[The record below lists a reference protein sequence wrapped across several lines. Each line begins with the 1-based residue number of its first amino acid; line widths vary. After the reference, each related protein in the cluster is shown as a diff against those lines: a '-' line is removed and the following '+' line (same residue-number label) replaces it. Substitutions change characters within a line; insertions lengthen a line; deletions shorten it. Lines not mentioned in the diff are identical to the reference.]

1 MFRRILVANRGE
13 IACRVIQTARRLGVE
28 TVAVYSEADARAMHV
43 RMADAAYCIGS
54 AASSDSYLRGERVL
68 QVAADS
74 GAEAI
79 HPGYGFL
86 SENADFADAVAAA
99 GLSFIGPPG
108 SSMRAMG
115 SKDAAKRL
123 MEAAGVPLLPGYHG
137 EDQAYETLSAEA
149 DKCGLADGHPV
160 LLKAVL
166 GGGGKGMRIVR
177 SQGELLAAIESA
189 QREAAASF
197 GDARL
202 LVERYL
208 DSARHIEVQVFC
220 DSLGGAVHLF
230 ERDCSVQRRHQKV
243 LEEAPAP
250 GVSPELRESLGAAAV
265 RAARAVDYVGAGT
278 VEFIADA
285 SAPDHFYFMEMNTRL
300 QVEHPVTEMIT
311 GLDLVEWQLR
321 VAAGEPL
328 PLSQPEL
335 SLSGHSIEARI
346 YAERPGANFFPAS
359 GTLRHLATPPEEGVT
374 VAPAEVRASTD
385 GLATR
390 VDMGFVRG
398 DDVSVFY
405 DPMVAKLIVRGP
417 DRAAACRRLHAALG
431 QWQTVGLPT
440 NVSFCRRVLETPQFL
455 AGEVHTAFI
464 PQHHDALFPPT
475 PPPPPHLMALAA
487 ACWVAEMQPPAA
499 HAVHAGH
506 AAAAAAAAARP
517 PSPFE
522 TLAFRHCGLSVAGG
536 GGGPSVAASPLLL
549 QASEGAPAGA
559 PMQLRLW
566 RAGEG
571 GASYGYRVEGGEGG
585 GGGGADGWQPSEG
598 QVELVEE
605 SAEGA
610 SRTFRAQIGGESV
623 RGAAFIERPATDEP
637 AAAAEV
643 HLFVGGEQLRVSV
656 SDVATQAAARAAEAA
671 ASEAGA
677 VQRPIVAPMPGKL
690 VQLLVAP
697 GQRVAPGEAVAVL
710 EAMKMEHTLVAAAE
724 ATVDVL
730 HAAAGDVVAQKALL
744 VTFATEEAA

>member
-1 MFRRILVANRGE
+1 MPQKEKTYKEAAFRPNSSYRTEPTLRQNAAWSAAAEAGGVSGRRSFRRRLRS
-13 IACRVIQTARRLGVE
+13 TARRRVGRCGERVAGRCGRRRVGQGVRVVDATPPVRE
-28 TVAVYSEADARAMHV
+28 PIADTTGGLCRRGGVPGRRPRGARGPRDARA
-43 RMADAAYCIGS
+43 RAGRAARLPLDL
-54 AASSDSYLRGERVL
+54 AALE
-68 QVAADS
+68 
-74 GAEAI
+74 
-79 HPGYGFL
+79 
-86 SENADFADAVAAA
+86 VAAA

-115 SKDAAKRL
+115 SKEQQPTPSDATR
-123 MEAAGVPLLPGYHG
+123 
-137 EDQAYETLSAEA
+137 
-149 DKCGLADGHPV
+149 
-160 LLKAVL
+160 
-166 GGGGKGMRIVR
+166 
-177 SQGELLAAIESA
+177 ELLAAIESA

-265 RAARAVDYVGAGT
+265 RAARAVGYVGARACT
-278 VEFIADA
+278 ATMSFATRPFSLFIADA
-285 SAPDHFYFMEMNTRL
+285 SAPNHFYFMEMNTRL

-311 GLDLVEWQLR
+311 GVDAVELAAPSSVPSPLTPPPAPRLLSRVGLDLVEWQLR

-346 YAERPGANFFPAS
+346 YAERPASNFFPAS

-374 VAPAEVRASTD
+374 ECAESI
-385 GLATR
+385 
-390 VDMGFVRG
+390 G

-440 NVSFCRRVLETPQFL
+440 N
-455 AGEVHTAFI
+455 
-464 PQHHDALFPPT
+464 
-475 PPPPPHLMALAA
+475 
-487 ACWVAEMQPPAA
+487 
-499 HAVHAGH
+499 
-506 AAAAAAAAARP
+506 
-517 PSPFE
+517 
-522 TLAFRHCGLSVAGG
+522 
-536 GGGPSVAASPLLL
+536 ASDE
-549 QASEGAPAGA
+549 EGAPAGA

-571 GASYGYRVEGGEGG
+571 GASYGYRVE
-585 GGGGADGWQPSEG
+585 
-598 QVELVEE
+598 LVEE
-605 SAEGA
+605 SAAGA
-610 SRTFRAQIGGESV
+610 SRIFRAQIGGESV